1 MTLSLTVAAIAMLVI
16 VSILAA
22 LSRSLLQVSES
33 ALEREL
39 EERGRLTRG
48 RWCFGKLEQVE
59 WAVSFARTAGRLAFA
74 VLVIAIVAGFDEPL
88 TAGRLALAWLVAL
101 IALWLLSTAVAGAF
115 ARHDPAGVIVSSLP
129 FLRLIYVLLAPV
141 RAIAD
146 VVDGAVG
153 RITGS
158 GTDEARGEEELVSA
172 IEDTQR
178 QGHIDEQAA
187 TILENAVEFGD
198 TTVGSIMTPR
208 PAIEGS
214 AYTDDLA
221 AIREFARHSGHSR
234 IPVYRSSLDHV
245 EGILYVKDLVSLL
258 GVPATEFRLRPFLRA
273 PQRVPESKPLREQ
286 LRDFQQSKV
295 HFAVVVDEFGGT
307 AGIVTIED
315 IIEELVGEI
324 RDEHEPITD
333 VQPVVRTLEDGSFEA
348 SGRVAIADINSA
360 LGTEIPEDDGYE
372 TVAGFVL
379 EHFGSI
385 PKAGDAFEAHGTRFE
400 VAEASPTAVLR
411 VRARRIGE
419 SASS

>member
-1 MTLSLTVAAIAMLVI
+1 MTVSLTIAASALLMV
-16 VSILAA
+16 VGILAA
-22 LSRSLLQVSES
+22 LSRSLVAVSES

-39 EERGRLTRG
+39 EERGQLARG

-59 WAVSFARTAGRLAFA
+59 WAVSFARTAGLIGVA
-74 VLVIAIVAGFDEPL
+74 VLVIAIVSGFSEPL
-88 TAGRLALAWLVAL
+88 TAGRLATAWLVSL
-101 IALWLLSTAVAGAF
+101 VALWLLTTAVAGAF

-129 FLRLIYVLLAPV
+129 FLRMIYVPLAPV

-146 VVDGAVG
+146 LVDGAVG
-153 RITGS
+153 RLTGS

-187 TILENAVEFGD
+187 AILENVVEFGD

-208 PAIEGS
+208 PAIEGI

-221 AIREFARHSGHSR
+221 TIREFARRSGHSR

-245 EGILYVKDLVSLL
+245 EGILYVKDLVTLL
-258 GVPATEFRLRPFLRA
+258 GVPATEFRLRPFLRV

-348 SGRVAIADINSA
+348 SGRVAIAEINSA
-360 LGTEIPEDDGYE
+360 LGIEIPEDDGYE

-379 EHFGSI
+379 AHFGSI
-385 PKAGDAFEAHGTRFE
+385 PKSGDAFESHGTRFE

-411 VRARRIGE
+411 VRARRTSI
-419 SASS
+419 SA